1 MFVSSQAHFINIICQ
16 GAQTVPEIAVLDKI
30 DTIDL
35 ETFLEQLNVVWEL
48 SYNYYT
54 VDKNRDHTVASTAD
68 TICGAC
74 ML

>member
-35 ETFLEQLNVVWEL
+35 ETFFRAAQCCLRMIIQLL
-48 SYNYYT
+48 YS
-54 VDKNRDHTVASTAD
+54 
-68 TICGAC
+68 
-74 ML
+74 